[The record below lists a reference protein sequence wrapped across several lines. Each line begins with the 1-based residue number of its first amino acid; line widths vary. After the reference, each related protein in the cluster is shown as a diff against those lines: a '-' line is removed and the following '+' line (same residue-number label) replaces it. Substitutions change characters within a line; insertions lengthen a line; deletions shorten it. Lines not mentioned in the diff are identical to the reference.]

1 MNPADR
7 FERELGAALA
17 DLAAAR
23 TPDYFPDLLQLTARQ
38 RQRPAWAS
46 LERWLPMDTATPM
59 VATPSFPWRRLA
71 IVGLIALLLA
81 AAVAVFVGAPLQRP
95 APLFGPAVN
104 GAIAY
109 EVDGDLYLGDPAA
122 GTSRAIVT
130 GPERESMPAF
140 SLDGTRMAFLRATD
154 SGSAHVVV
162 ASATGAD
169 QVVVTPE
176 PIRGLTEM
184 AISPDGSQV
193 LIAGWKS
200 SDEHLALAAAD
211 GSGVRWLDTGGKA
224 ILPSFRPGH
233 PSTVLFVQL
242 GATSLEGQAIR
253 TIDTETGAVTT
264 LVEPVPNGQVVGAP
278 RYSEDGERLTYSLW
292 IPGVE
297 NARIFVARA
306 DGSQP
311 VAVPRPPGTCCEGH
325 AVWSHDGT
333 KLALIRWYDPGAS
346 EPVAGE
352 RIAVVDPEVGGTGVE
367 FDVGPMSVGTLS
379 FSPDDRYVL
388 AVPFAHG
395 DETGASRLP
404 QVLLDVESGQVIP
417 PGWEATT
424 DPAWQ
429 RLAP

>member
-71 IVGLIALLLA
+71 IVCLIALLLA

-130 GPERESMPAF
+130 GPERELLPRF
-140 SLDGTRMAFLRATD
+140 SLDGTRLAFLRETADGGPT
-154 SGSAHVVV
+154 HVVV
-162 ASATGAD
+162 ARATGED

-176 PIRGLTEM
+176 PISAVTTL
-184 AISPDGSQV
+184 AISPDGADV
-193 LIAGWKS
+193 LVAG
-200 SDEHLALAAAD
+200 SDGRAARIGVAASD
-211 GSGVRWLDTGGKA
+211 GSGFRWLETGGSA
-224 ILPSFRPGH
+224 RDPSFRPGH
-233 PSTVLFVQL
+233 PSTVLFV
-242 GATSLEGQAIR
+242 GIPDGTVAGESLR
-253 TIDTETGAVTT
+253 TIDLGTGALTT
-264 LVEPVPNGQVVGAP
+264 LLEGPAGFGFNGAP
-278 RYSEDGERLTYSLW
+278 RYRDDGERIAVAHW
-292 IPGVE
+292 IPDQTSSWVYVLPAEG
-297 NARIFVARA
+297 
-306 DGSQP
+306 GTP
-311 VAVPRPPGTCCEGH
+311 VVVPTPPATCCEGYP
-325 AVWSHDGT
+325 AWSHDGT
-333 KLALIRWYDPGAS
+333 KLALIRWYDP
-346 EPVAGE
+346 VGE
-352 RIAVVDPEVGGTGVE
+352 RIAIVDPDVGGKGVE
-367 FDVGPMSVGTLS
+367 FDVGPMGIGTLS

-388 AVPFAHG
+388 AVPFQRG
-395 DETGASRLP
+395 DDVGAFREP